1 MSLKIDTTYGKYI
14 NDIEIYRN
22 PLPIFYDDLKEYLN
36 KNTIA
41 SDLELLKKIFDEMK
55 KRSYPI
61 GSSPSII
68 PLLDDDGNVV
78 FSDPNTKFH
87 EYIIKKIKE
96 RLMRKDDIIEILTT
110 KRNIVA
116 EKKGL
121 KLVNLI
127 LTGGLSEVTNLPKGL
142 EIKGPSI
149 KTDDVVNFSDWKAE
163 NGFMR

>member
-1 MSLKIDTTYGKYI
+1 M
-14 NDIEIYRN
+14 
-22 PLPIFYDDLKEYLN
+22 
-36 KNTIA
+36 KN
-41 SDLELLKKIFDEMK
+41 
-55 KRSYPI
+55 RSYPI
-61 GSSPSII
+61 GYSPSII
-68 PLLDDDGNVV
+68 PLVDDDGNVV

-121 KLVNLI
+121 KLVNFI
-127 LTGGLSEVTNLPKGL
+127 LTGGLSEVINIPKGL
-142 EIKGPSI
+142 REITKKPSI
-149 KTDDVVNFSDWKAE
+149 KTNDVVNFSDWKAE